1 MAETRILGQDLE
13 VSAVG
18 LGCMGFTHAYGLP
31 ADKDESIKAIR
42 EAVEY
47 GYTFFDTAECYVE
60 KNAVGILE
68 RNEDLV
74 GEALKPYRSR
84 IKLATGREVK
94 SEKTGGQTDVKESDH
109 VLFEKR

>member
-42 EAVEY
+42 E
-47 GYTFFDTAECYVE
+47 YVTLNDGN
-60 KNAVGILE
+60 KIAAVGFGVFMIP
-68 RNEDLV
+68 NDL
-74 GEALKPYRSR
+74 
-84 IKLATGREVK
+84 
-94 SEKTGGQTDVKESDH
+94 
-109 VLFEKR
+109 

>member
-31 ADKDESIKAIR
+31 ADKDELIKAIR

-47 GYTFFDTAECYVE
+47 GSI
-60 KNAVGILE
+60 ILM
-68 RNEDLV
+68 
-74 GEALKPYRSR
+74 
-84 IKLATGREVK
+84 TGRRCLLSTEI
-94 SEKTGGQTDVKESDH
+94 
-109 VLFEKR
+109 

>member
-47 GYTFFDTAECYVE
+47 GYTFFD
-60 KNAVGILE
+60 ILM
-68 RNEDLV
+68 
-74 GEALKPYRSR
+74 A
-84 IKLATGREVK
+84 GRHCLLSTEI
-94 SEKTGGQTDVKESDH
+94 
-109 VLFEKR
+109 

>member
-1 MAETRILGQDLE
+1 MAETRILGQNLE

-60 KNAVGILE
+60 KNAVEDHSLQHQRGQRRRKE
-68 RNEDLV
+68 RGQDKRDMRRRN
-74 GEALKPYRSR
+74 GRSC
-84 IKLATGREVK
+84 V
-94 SEKTGGQTDVKESDH
+94 
-109 VLFEKR
+109 

>member
-47 GYTFFDTAECYVE
+47 GFVQSWM
-60 KNAVGILE
+60 E
-68 RNEDLV
+68 R
-74 GEALKPYRSR
+74 
-84 IKLATGREVK
+84 
-94 SEKTGGQTDVKESDH
+94 
-109 VLFEKR
+109 